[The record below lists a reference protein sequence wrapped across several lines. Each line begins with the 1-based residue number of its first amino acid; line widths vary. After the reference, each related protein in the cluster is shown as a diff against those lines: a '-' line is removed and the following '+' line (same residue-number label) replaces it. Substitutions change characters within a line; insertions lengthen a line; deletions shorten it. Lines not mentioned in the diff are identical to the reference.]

1 MEASM
6 AETDMGF
13 SFFPPPPAAA
23 EDDEESLRPI
33 DVDADADADAV
44 VAAEEAAW
52 VGDF

>member
-13 SFFPPPPAAA
+13 SFFPPPAAA

-33 DVDADADADAV
+33 DVDADADAV